1 MFRERLDLLGV
12 ESYDLATI
20 AQYVCVKK
28 KFIWKEWVEKGIL
41 RLEHLDS
48 TDTLKSFDDLKQ

>member
-1 MFRERLDLLGV
+1 MFVL
-12 ESYDLATI
+12 
-20 AQYVCVKK
+20 KK

>member
-28 KFIWKEWVEKGIL
+28 KVYLEGVGRKGYP
-41 RLEHLDS
+41 
-48 TDTLKSFDDLKQ
+48 